1 MIQDIGGWMEELAD
15 RLEKIFGSRLRFLGL
30 QGSYGRGEAREDSDV
45 DVVCVL
51 DRLDRADMDAYRA
64 AVGQMR
70 DARLACGFLC
80 GLGQLALWP
89 DYDLLGL
96 LLDVKPVRGDMRQYV
111 RLPGREAA
119 RQAVEFG
126 AANLYHA
133 LCHGYLYGGRDLE
146 GLRKGCKAAFFLL
159 RMTWYLETGAWP
171 PTGRALL
178 RVLEETPVC
187 VLPAAIQADAADIL
201 STFFNWGSPASGD
214 YSRRFDRLFALA
226 DGLLSHYS
234 QKDLEGCTDAVS
246 L

>member
-1 MIQDIGGWMEELAD
+1 MIQDIGGWMEELAG
-15 RLEKIFGSRLRFLGL
+15 RLEKIFGSRLLFLGL
-30 QGSYGRGEAREDSDV
+30 QGSYGRGEAWEDSDV

-51 DRLDRADMDAYRA
+51 DRLDRADMEAYRA
-64 AVGQMR
+64 AVGQMP

-80 GLGQLALWP
+80 GLEELTRWP
-89 DYDLLGL
+89 GYDLLAL
-96 LLDVKPVRGDMRQYV
+96 LLDVKPVRGDMGKYV

-119 RQAVEFG
+119 RQAVEIG

-146 GLRKGCKAAFFLL
+146 GLREGCKAAFFLL
-159 RMTWYLETGAWP
+159 RMTWYLETGVWP
-171 PTGRALL
+171 PTGRALQT
-178 RVLEETPVC
+178 VLEEPLTG
-187 VLPAAIQADAADIL
+187 VLPAAIQDAAAEVL
-201 STFFNWGSPASGD
+201 SAFFNWESPTFGD

-234 QKDLEGCTDAVS
+234 PKDLEACTDAVS